1 MNKRALVMRR
11 QTVRAISMILL
22 LAGVLSFEALTL
34 SSVCRGVSIVS
45 QPQQI
50 TVDPSQFFQ
59 SLSQP

>member
-1 MNKRALVMRR
+1 MRR

-22 LAGVLSFEALTL
+22 LLSVLSLEALTL
-34 SSVCRGVSIVS
+34 SSVSRGVSVVS
-45 QPQQI
+45 QPPQI